1 MLTGK
6 SFIRWRVALME
17 LTLQRL
23 HLADAKAVIPDY
35 THGADP
41 YQAYQVHDYL
51 SISFLRQPPEV
62 KAASQK
68 TIQLFQQNYPETM
81 AKKYFVNVPMV
92 GLQYFLSNANTF
104 TYISRQ
110 VMQWMFPVM
119 KLFMAKETIAK
130 MEWMSYGSELH
141 KHLGNSVPKEYG
153 GSGPELS
160 VSGETPKYD
169 GAGPSTTTK
178 ADEPAAVTTTAPAPT
193 PASVPATTEI
203 AAPEIAPA
211 PAAAGSASEI
221 EDLPTTTTVA

>member
-1 MLTGK
+1 MLTRNR
-6 SFIRWRVALME
+6 FIRWRVALME

-41 YQAYQVHDYL
+41 HQAYQVHDYL

-92 GLQYFLSNANTF
+92 GLQYFLSNSDTF
-104 TYISRQ
+104 TDIACQ

-119 KLFMAKETIAK
+119 KLFMAKDTIAK

-141 KHLGNSVPKEYG
+141 KHLGNSVPKGYG

-160 VSGETPKYD
+160 VSSETPKYD
-169 GAGPSTTTK
+169 GAGLNTATK
-178 ADEPAAVTTTAPAPT
+178 AGEPAAVIATAPAPA

-203 AAPEIAPA
+203 AASETAPA
-211 PAAAGSASEI
+211 PAAADSAPEI
-221 EDLPTTTTVA
+221 KDLPLTSTVA

>member
-1 MLTGK
+1 
-6 SFIRWRVALME
+6 ME

-51 SISFLRQPPEV
+51 SISFLRQPTEV

-92 GLQYFLSNANTF
+92 GLQYFLSNSDTF
-104 TYISRQ
+104 TDISCQ

-160 VSGETPKYD
+160 VSSETPKYD

-178 ADEPAAVTTTAPAPT
+178 AGEPAAPA
-193 PASVPATTEI
+193 ATEI
-203 AAPEIAPA
+203 AAAEIAASETTPA
-211 PAAAGSASEI
+211 PAATGSAPDI
-221 EDLPTTTTVA
+221 KDLPATSNVA